1 MRVLVVCVDSL
12 CCMWYACCVA
22 KPLSFSTAHT
32 RILPPPFPALPG
44 PPPPSHPLE
53 KALAKTAAEVTAAV
67 PGAAV
72 AFYVCDLSKRDAI
85 YAAAEKVQASEG
97 HPDVVLNNAGVVSGS
112 YFLDT
117 SDAKNELTMKVR
129 RAAGQAAVASA

>member
-1 MRVLVVCVDSL
+1 MRVALPSHCLS
-12 CCMWYACCVA
+12 
-22 KPLSFSTAHT
+22 PLLTLEYSQ
-32 RILPPPFPALPG
+32 LPSPLFPA
-44 PPPPSHPLE
+44 PPPPSPPLE

-129 RAAGQAAVASA
+129 RQAAVGQAVVGQAAVRQAAVASA